1 MSFFGSFFG
10 GTNENEE
17 GNVTFEA
24 TPQRGKLKAQIKLN
38 LMRCGFTNLE
48 VKEVLDVIAL
58 SEADIKIA
66 EDSLKNI
73 NINNPDPTRAM
84 HAALEDIRRYKKEMA
99 YNVRKKIFEIMARK
113 KAMRRS

>member
-1 MSFFGSFFG
+1 MSFFGSFFN
-10 GTNENEE
+10 GTNENED

-24 TPQRGKLKAQIKLN
+24 TPQRGKLKTQIKLN
-38 LMRCGFTNLE
+38 LMRCGFTNME

-113 KAMRRS
+113 KAMRHS